1 MNLQNLNNQLRNNIC
16 PLELNYNLDN
26 ACIDFNKLQ
35 YNSRYH
41 SYEFFGAKFP
51 KGWMSE
57 PLFIPLIESIAES
70 AKANNIS
77 PLTELQKLNNIAII
91 NEPNSSEF

>member
-1 MNLQNLNNQLRNNIC
+1 MNLQDLNAQLRNNIC
-16 PLELNYNLDN
+16 PRELCYNLDN
-26 ACIDFNKLQ
+26 ACVDFNKLQ

-41 SYEFFGAKFP
+41 SYDFFGAKFP
-51 KGWMSE
+51 KGWCNE

-91 NEPNSSEF
+91 NDTNTFEF